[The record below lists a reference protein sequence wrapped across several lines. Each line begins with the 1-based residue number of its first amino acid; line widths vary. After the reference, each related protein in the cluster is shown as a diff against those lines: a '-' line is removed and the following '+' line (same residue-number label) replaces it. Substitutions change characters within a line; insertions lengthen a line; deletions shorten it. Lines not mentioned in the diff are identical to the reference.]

1 MSVSQFSEVVC
12 TDDRTALHSGPGDGI
27 LAPQG
32 GGDRQ
37 KANHPTT
44 KDLGSALKAAGEA
57 DHCGPQ
63 PEMQSLNRGGWG
75 LDGLDCKGRFG
86 DDPGHHDRSSG
97 DRCTGPVWARRGR
110 DDGNGG
116 APADASA
123 EQPPGNGEVVE
134 GGPREDLPRGPHLWA
149 SALFDEVVPLGYG
162 ASYVSFAR
170 QLRRAGAGLRPHCEP
185 CAGVSG
191 RPTIEIDHPAGA
203 ERQWYWFERRKA
215 PWGGTADVLLGTLP
229 HSSRVRG
236 VLAESLDQ
244 PHLIEAIDAVLRRF
258 GGTPRPRLLP
268 RGAPRGA
275 DRADVAFESAPDGI
289 ALERLVLEDLGS
301 GRTRLTVTS
310 LVESFEARD
319 AFLASGMEHGV
330 REAYQ
335 RLDELLAD

>member
-149 SALFDEVVPLGYG
+149 SALFDEVVPLGYR
-162 ASYVSFAR
+162 ASYVRFAR
-170 QLRRAGAGLRPHCEP
+170 QLRRAGLRPHCEP

-203 ERQWYWFERRKA
+203 EMQWDWFERRKA
-215 PWGGTADVLLGTLP
+215 PWGGTADVLLGTRSLADELGGD
-229 HSSRVRG
+229 RDQCGRG
-236 VLAESLDQ
+236 RPEGRGDQ
-244 PHLIEAIDAVLRRF
+244 GQRGE
-258 GGTPRPRLLP
+258 LLGSQ
-268 RGAPRGA
+268 R
-275 DRADVAFESAPDGI
+275 RADLLGPGAQVALPA
-289 ALERLVLEDLGS
+289 
-301 GRTRLTVTS
+301 GR
-310 LVESFEARD
+310 AQ
-319 AFLASGMEHGV
+319 H
-330 REAYQ
+330 
-335 RLDELLAD
+335 RLDLDHP

>member
-1 MSVSQFSEVVC
+1 ML
-12 TDDRTALHSGPGDGI
+12 T
-27 LAPQG
+27 QG
-32 GGDRQ
+32 GDVEAQALRLRAWTISTIARHLDRDPKTIRADVNGQ
-37 KANHPTT
+37 RQPGRRASTRVDP
-44 KDLGSALKAAGEA
+44 LAAFAPYLSA
-57 DHCGPQ
+57 
-63 PEMQSLNRGGWG
+63 
-75 LDGLDCKGRFG
+75 RFV
-86 DDPGHHDRSSG
+86 DD
-97 DRCTGPVWARRGR
+97 
-110 DDGNGG
+110 
-116 APADASA
+116 
-123 EQPPGNGEVVE
+123 
-134 GGPREDLPRGPHLWA
+134 PHLWA